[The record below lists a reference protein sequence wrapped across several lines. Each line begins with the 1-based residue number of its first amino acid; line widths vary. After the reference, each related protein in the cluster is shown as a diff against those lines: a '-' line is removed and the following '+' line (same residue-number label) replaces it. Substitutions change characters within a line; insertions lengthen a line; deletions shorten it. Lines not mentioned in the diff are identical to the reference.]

1 MGNDGAAYV
10 AVSGGNGIYTYLWS
24 DGQATDTASNIIAG
38 TYNVTITDQNLCS
51 IDTSVTVLEP
61 TPLLVDT
68 TSQDSVLCNGSSNG
82 AAYVG
87 VIGGNG
93 SYSYLWS
100 DGQTTDTASNIAAG
114 TYQVTITDQ
123 LSGYAKSP
131 RVLLFRASSFRS
143 S

>member
-1 MGNDGAAYV
+1 M
-10 AVSGGNGIYTYLWS
+10 
-24 DGQATDTASNIIAG
+24 
-38 TYNVTITDQNLCS
+38 
-51 IDTSVTVLEP
+51 
-61 TPLLVDT
+61 LVDT

-93 SYSYLWS
+93 SYTYLWS

-123 LSGYAKSP
+123 LSCSIDTNVT
-131 RVLLFRASSFRS
+131 VLEPDTLLCRHIKCY
-143 S
+143 